1 MSLVFD
7 VEANGLIYQLSGE
20 TIVEYSAEEETVLT
34 IITALLALQ
43 RKSPAI
49 TLGYIDTQYQNLVRS
64 LRVDGDNI
72 FRGLL
77 RLRATVGGWIEVDND
92 RRLNWT
98 ASIGE
103 DKGQQLRYEKNIL
116 AIERSIDYDGLCNIL
131 YAYGS
136 GEGDARISLATG
148 YIEDAGSKAAYGD
161 CPDSMVNR
169 SITKQATLQAW
180 AEIKLEERKD
190 PFISYRVESVAMN
203 EIDPSFN
210 FEKLILGSMV
220 TIYDAKLGFDVSAR
234 VVRIDHPD
242 LRNPH
247 RMQVELANKMPD
259 LLDDLS
265 DVEDE
270 VDLGINLPTPISP
283 DLVIIDPLSDPI
295 LTLDDFIIP
304 EWPGLDGGM
313 VAPDTIPPEAL
324 TFARPTTKPTWW
336 EGGMVVVG
344 VSKKSFLCPLAW
356 GCTGVYAQAVCN
368 DIAPEGA
375 DIIIDI
381 LYADGSY
388 AVPLSIFGDPAN
400 RLRIP
405 AGFRKGWTDDLL
417 GGKVF
422 ALNGEWTMEIIQ
434 VGSTI
439 PGSNLT
445 VTLVCEDN

>member
-1 MSLVFD
+1 VSLIFD

-20 TIVEYSAEEETVLT
+20 TIVEYSAEDKTVLT
-34 IITALLALQ
+34 IVTDLLALQ
-43 RKSPAI
+43 RKTPLI
-49 TLGYIDTQYQNLVRS
+49 TLGHIDTQYQNLLRS

-72 FRGLL
+72 FRALL
-77 RLRATVGGWIEVDND
+77 RLRAMVGGWIEVDND

-116 AIERSIDYDGLCNIL
+116 AIERSIDYDNLCNIL

-136 GEGDARISLATG
+136 GEGSARISLATG
-148 YIEDAGSKAAYGD
+148 YIEDAASRAAYGD
-161 CPDSMVNR
+161 WPDSMTNR

-190 PFISYRVESVAMN
+190 PFISYRVDAVAMN
-203 EIDPSFN
+203 EIDPSFA

-220 TIYDAKLGFDVSAR
+220 TVYDAKLGFDVSAR

-247 RMQVELANKMPD
+247 RMQVELANKMPT

-270 VDLGINLPTPISP
+270 VEQGINLPTPISP

-344 VSKKSFLCPLAW
+344 LSKKSFLCPLAW
-356 GCTGVYAQAVCN
+356 GATGVYAQAVCN
-368 DIAPEGA
+368 DIAPVGA

-388 AVPLSIFGDPAN
+388 AAPVSIFGDPAN

-434 VGSTI
+434 VGSTT

>member
-1 MSLVFD
+1 VSLVFD

-34 IITALLALQ
+34 IVNDLLALQ
-43 RKSPAI
+43 LKAPPI

-77 RLRATVGGWIEVDND
+77 RLRAMVGGWMEVDND

-116 AIERSIDYDGLCNIL
+116 AIERTIKYDGLINIL
-131 YAYGS
+131 YAYGA
-136 GEGDARISLATG
+136 GEGEARITLATG
-148 YIEDAGSKAAYGD
+148 YIEDAVSKAAYGD
-161 CPDSMVNR
+161 YPDSLVNR
-169 SITKQATLQAW
+169 SITKRATLQAW

-190 PFISYRVESVAMN
+190 PFISYRVDAVAMN
-203 EIDPSFN
+203 EIDPSFA

-220 TIYDAKLGFDVSAR
+220 AVYDAKLGFDVSVR

-247 RMQVELANKMPD
+247 RMQVELANKMPT

-265 DVEDE
+265 DVEDD
-270 VDLGINLPTPISP
+270 VDQGINLPTPISP
-283 DLVIIDPLSDPI
+283 DLVVIDPLSDPI
-295 LTLDDFIIP
+295 LTLDDWILP
-304 EWPGLDGGM
+304 EWPGLDGGAI
-313 VAPDTIPPEAL
+313 APGTVTPEKL
-324 TFARPTTKPTWW
+324 SFARPTTKPCWW
-336 EGGMVVVG
+336 EGGLVTVG

-356 GCTGVYAQAVCN
+356 GATGVYAQAVCN
-368 DIAPEGA
+368 DIAPVGA

-417 GGKVF
+417 GIKDF
-422 ALNGEWTMEIIQ
+422 SLNGEWTMEIIQ
-434 VGSTI
+434 VGSTT